1 MLSAPMGVQGEFVF
15 TTKMLFALLLLTS
28 TSFGQVVDL
37 PQGQIKG
44 DTLVSRAGLSYSAFR
59 SIPYASPPV
68 GSLRWAPPQPAPVPG
83 WEGTRNGSLAPPYC
97 FQPMYDPPF
106 FHGEEDCLYLN
117 IFTSKV
123 TEEKGLVD
131 EEQLPVMV
139 WIHGGAFRIGRGF
152 SSEESGFL
160 VDQDVVI
167 VSINYRL
174 DLFGFF
180 SLDTDNIS
188 GNQGLRDQAV
198 ALEWVQENIHLFGG
212 DRGQVTIFGESAGGW
227 SVSHQLVNPAAEG
240 LFRGAII
247 QSGPITGGLAGGLP
261 LSRASAK
268 EQGLLLAGSTG
279 CFSGGDLDQDQVDEV
294 VQCLQSKAP
303 EEMLLWALL
312 SGFSVAANVDDFSQQ
327 PVLPEQPQ
335 TLLDSGNFHHVP
347 VILGVNSGEEIMF
360 RTSMLDD
367 PSVLDEYSTNW
378 NLVCPTLI
386 LGRDPSKNGSDF
398 GANDKAYCEAALP
411 FYFNSSLNQ
420 DCVQKMLDLLNDAHF
435 FRGTHAMA
443 RSLASQVA
451 TYQYML
457 TFRDETS
464 ETATPGP
471 NSPNDYLQYGVSHAD
486 DIYYIF
492 KHNFDYNSWSEA
504 NLATSHAMCQM
515 WGDFARYG
523 DPTPPAS
530 TLEFSWE
537 PVEPENHR
545 YLDIGEVVEMD
556 REYWYGQRMDF
567 WDEIIVD

>member
-1 MLSAPMGVQGEFVF
+1 M
-15 TTKMLFALLLLTS
+15 T
-28 TSFGQVVDL
+28 
-37 PQGQIKG
+37 
-44 DTLVSRAGLSYSAFR
+44 
-59 SIPYASPPV
+59 
-68 GSLRWAPPQPAPVPG
+68 
-83 WEGTRNGSLAPPYC
+83 PPYC

-123 TEEKGLVD
+123 TEENGLVD

-279 CFSGGDLDQDQVDEV
+279 CFSGGDLDQDQVDDV

-303 EEMLLWALL
+303 EEMLLWAFL
-312 SGFSVAANVDDFSQQ
+312 SGFSVAANVDDF
-327 PVLPEQPQ
+327 Q
-335 TLLDSGNFHHVP
+335 TS
-347 VILGVNSGEEIMF
+347 
-360 RTSMLDD
+360 
-367 PSVLDEYSTNW
+367 
-378 NLVCPTLI
+378 
-386 LGRDPSKNGSDF
+386 
-398 GANDKAYCEAALP
+398 
-411 FYFNSSLNQ
+411 
-420 DCVQKMLDLLNDAHF
+420 
-435 FRGTHAMA
+435 
-443 RSLASQVA
+443 RS
-451 TYQYML
+451 
-457 TFRDETS
+457 F
-464 ETATPGP
+464 P
-471 NSPNDYLQYGVSHAD
+471 NSHRPYWILV
-486 DIYYIF
+486 
-492 KHNFDYNSWSEA
+492 
-504 NLATSHAMCQM
+504 TSTMCQ
-515 WGDFARYG
+515 
-523 DPTPPAS
+523 
-530 TLEFSWE
+530 
-537 PVEPENHR
+537 
-545 YLDIGEVVEMD
+545 
-556 REYWYGQRMDF
+556 
-567 WDEIIVD
+567 